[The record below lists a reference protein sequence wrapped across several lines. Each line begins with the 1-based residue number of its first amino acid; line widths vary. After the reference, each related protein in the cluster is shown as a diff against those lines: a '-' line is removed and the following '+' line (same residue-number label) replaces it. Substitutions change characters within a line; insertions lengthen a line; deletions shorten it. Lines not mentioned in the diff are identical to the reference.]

1 MSVAELTGLNL
12 TLSESPKTGFVA
24 TRPIFSISKTL
35 SVGLMLRLDTA
46 TLDYRQTVA
55 ALTLE
60 GFKVAYVRMEGKVNS
75 K

>member
-1 MSVAELTGLNL
+1 MTS
-12 TLSESPKTGFVA
+12 
-24 TRPIFSISKTL
+24 PIFLISKTF
-35 SVGLMLRLDTA
+35 SVGLMLRLDSA

-75 K
+75 ELLFNLQLGAAVV

>member
-1 MSVAELTGLNL
+1 
-12 TLSESPKTGFVA
+12 
-24 TRPIFSISKTL
+24 
-35 SVGLMLRLDTA
+35 MLRLDSA

-75 K
+75 ETL